1 MKTATARKKSPFVED
16 RSGTDAPRRIAR
28 LRDRYQTG
36 RAMIS
41 IQRARYYTESWFATQ
56 GTAAPL
62 GVRVALAMKNV
73 YEKMDHHLD
82 PDERIAGTWTEQFL
96 GVPID
101 IERGVFNQVFESELT
116 KGRMIAFRGASM
128 ARGLAYM
135 LRKGMLGDFLRNQK
149 VSRAGGAAPLN
160 MELKTM
166 SERKINPFHITEDDR
181 RELLGDLLPR
191 WKGKT
196 LLDLQGRELAASGL
210 YSRDMHDFVVAI
222 PGNTSRQVWMLSTC
236 ATISSIQGHVIL
248 DYEPVLARGL
258 AAMLEEVRGARR
270 QEGGGPP
277 GPRDDFLHSLEI
289 ALEGVMIFSRRLA
302 GRIEQEIR
310 REEDAPRKAVLEGML
325 ERCRRVPLEPA
336 ETFQEAVQSL
346 WTVKTAV
353 ELAHPVNLHCFG
365 RLDQVLIPY
374 YRKDLAQGRITPEK
388 ARERLEELLLKIM
401 SQNIRP
407 ESNILGN
414 FYHRYLGS
422 SPVTIGGIRPD
433 GSDGTNELT
442 HLFVEAA
449 HRSRAVTN
457 LSVRVHE
464 KTPDALLLRVADSL
478 HKGTSSYS
486 LFSDEINIEAM
497 QRRGFSEPDA
507 RDYAVMGC
515 VETTCPGKTGSMSAC
530 ALLLNRLLDLV
541 LRNGD
546 SAILAGTIHGEGLRT
561 GDPDGF
567 RSFDEFLDALQ
578 AQGAHFIRKIVDGC
592 NLKDRL
598 YEEHLPAPLISAFLD
613 GCLRSGK
620 DVTAGGAVYDLAGI
634 SMINSIANLV
644 DSLLVIKKMV
654 FEQRRIDFKT
664 LREAVD
670 SDFRGHEDLLR
681 DIRQLPGKW
690 GNGDPETDELAA
702 RVTKGLFEETYR
714 YRNHKGGPF
723 TVFAISMITH
733 TLDGRLSVAS
743 PDGRRAASPYAA
755 SCNPYNV
762 EKSGVTAALRS
773 VAALPY
779 EDMMGCAVNVKFHP
793 SAIGESLEARQKWLA
808 LIRAYFRIGGS
819 QIQPTVASA
828 RTLREAQS
836 APDRHRDLIVKVG
849 GYSTYF
855 VDLGREI
862 QDEVIARTEHL

>member
-1 MKTATARKKSPFVED
+1 MKTGVVVGSKTPVVSGSP
-16 RSGTDAPRRIAR
+16 TDASGRIAR
-28 LRDRYQTG
+28 LQARYQTEK
-36 RAMIS
+36 AMIS
-41 IQRARYYTESWFATQ
+41 VQRARYYSESWFASRDN
-56 GTAAPL
+56 GTPL
-62 GVRVALAMKNV
+62 PVRVALAMKNV

-101 IERGVFNQVFESELT
+101 IERGVFNQVFQSELT
-116 KGRMIAFRGASM
+116 KGKMLAFRGASM
-128 ARGLAYM
+128 AKGLAYM
-135 LRKGMLGDFLRNQK
+135 LRKGMLGEFLRNQK
-149 VSRAGGAAPLN
+149 ISRAGGTAPLN

-166 SERKINPFHITEDDR
+166 SQREINPFHISEDDR
-181 RELLGDLLPR
+181 RELLNDLLPR

-196 LLDLQGRELAASGL
+196 IVDRQERELVASGL
-210 YSRDMHDFVVAI
+210 YSQDMHDFVVAI
-222 PGNTSRQVWMLSTC
+222 PGNTSRQVLMLSTC
-236 ATISSIQGHVIL
+236 ATISTIQGHVIL
-248 DYEPVLARGL
+248 DYDKVLEKGIE
-258 AAMLEEVRGARR
+258 AMQEEVRRAREEAR
-270 QEGGGPP
+270 NRP
-277 GPRDDFLHSLEI
+277 GPEDDFLHSLEI

-302 GRIEQEIR
+302 DRIEREILSVQ
-310 REEDAPRKAVLEGML
+310 DPLRKSILVRML
-325 ERCRRVPLEPA
+325 DRCRQVPLQPA
-336 ETFQEAVQSL
+336 ETFQEAVQAL

-365 RLDQVLIPY
+365 RLDQTLIPY
-374 YRKDLAQGRITPEK
+374 YRKDLEQGRITPEK
-388 ARERLEELLLKIM
+388 ALERLEELLLKIM

-422 SPVTIGGIRPD
+422 SPVTIGGILPD

-442 HLFVEAA
+442 HLFVEAS
-449 HRSRAVTN
+449 HNSRAVTN

-464 KTPDALLLRVADSL
+464 KTPDSLLLQVADSL

-497 QRRGFSEPDA
+497 ERRGFSQPDA

-515 VETTCPGKTGSMSAC
+515 VETLCPGKTGHMSAT
-530 ALLLNRLLDLV
+530 ALQLNRLLDLV
-541 LRNGD
+541 MRNGD

-561 GDPDGF
+561 GDPDTF
-567 RSFDEFLDALQ
+567 ESFDDFLDALHK
-578 AQGAHFIRKIVDGC
+578 QGAYFIEKIVEGC

-598 YEEHLPAPLISAFLD
+598 YEEHLPAPIISAFMD
-613 GCLRSGK
+613 GCLEKKK
-620 DVTAGGAVYDLAGI
+620 DVTAAGAIYDLAGV

-644 DSLLVIKKMV
+644 DSLLVIKKFI
-654 FEQRRIDFKT
+654 FEERRIDFKT
-664 LREAVD
+664 LLEALG
-670 SDFRGHEDLLR
+670 SDFRGHEDLLQE
-681 DIRQLPGKW
+681 IRNLSGKW
-690 GNGDPETDELAA
+690 GNGDPETDEMAA
-702 RVTKGLFEETYR
+702 RVMKGLFNETYK
-714 YRNHKGGPF
+714 YKNHKGGPF

-733 TLDGRLSVAS
+733 TLDGRLSLAS

-762 EKSGVTAALRS
+762 EKAGVTAALRS
-773 VAALPY
+773 VATLPN

-793 SAIGESLEARQKWLA
+793 SAIGETPQAREKWLA
-808 LIRAYFRIGGS
+808 LIRTYFRIGGS

-828 RTLREAQS
+828 SVLKEAQED
-836 APDRHRDLIVKVG
+836 PDKHRDLIVKVG